1 MRLQHNCKQVVPLLG
16 VLPLNKIEKYLNYP
30 PPRGEQIESNNSF
43 LLVNILHVH
52 KIFVQNKSERRKQKK
67 IYIYFLTYGQMRL
80 ESRICIEQN
89 LTQLNK

>member
-1 MRLQHNCKQVVPLLG
+1 MT
-16 VLPLNKIEKYLNYP
+16 ET
-30 PPRGEQIESNNSF
+30 
-43 LLVNILHVH
+43 
-52 KIFVQNKSERRKQKK
+52 KK